1 MPFLKRAVRVLGQ
14 VVAPNP
20 LARKA
25 VDQFTRPVSTY
36 WTPQAFNF
44 LEKKGDGVI
53 DRIMV
58 CRTPISSAI
67 QKVLN
72 ALSLGKFEEAKK
84 DLVLDKLYHTFMR
97 LSYVLN
103 GAHHEVVLEK
113 NEKPY
118 FSESRGRS
126 QEENMVVPV
135 AGLNIKDFV
144 NNAIHKVGFNRYFV
158 YDAFTNNC
166 QRFVLDN
173 LTSSPKVQVS
183 PQVIAFVNQNAEQL
197 LSRIPGYVSPISRV
211 LTNTA
216 NRTESVI
223 RGY

>member
-1 MPFLKRAVRVLGQ
+1 
-14 VVAPNP
+14 
-20 LARKA
+20 
-25 VDQFTRPVSTY
+25 VSTY

-53 DRIMV
+53 DRILV

-72 ALSLGKFEEAKK
+72 ALSLNKFEEAKK

-118 FSESRGRS
+118 FSESRDRS

-144 NNAIHKVGFNRYFV
+144 NNAIRKVGFNRYFV

-173 LTSSPKVQVS
+173 LTSSPQVQVS